1 MRRFKFH
8 RDLFSSSSINRFL
21 SFRLRIEYKKK
32 KRKEKKL
39 KLGVTEEL
47 KKTMDFK
54 LSTDL
59 VDPVEYVIREGRTEQ
74 LTIVFLRRRCSGG
87 RGGGREE
94 GMSVRQCDYT
104 WTDNMKSYIARLL

>member
-1 MRRFKFH
+1 M
-8 RDLFSSSSINRFL
+8 
-21 SFRLRIEYKKK
+21 
-32 KRKEKKL
+32 

-74 LTIVFLRRRCSGG
+74 LTIVFLRRRCSRGG
-87 RGGGREE
+87 RGEGGTGVCRYV
-94 GMSVRQCDYT
+94 SVIT
-104 WTDNMKSYIARLL
+104 HGPII

>member
-1 MRRFKFH
+1 M
-8 RDLFSSSSINRFL
+8 
-21 SFRLRIEYKKK
+21 
-32 KRKEKKL
+32 

-87 RGGGREE
+87 GGGGK